1 MHYAHNMC
9 DPHWSTWH
17 LLHGSRTFNSTV
29 GGTIGL
35 MYVWNAKIA
44 WRASTSTCVHNKK
57 HLPNLFTEH
66 LGEPWVVSKVMSSS
80 DVAAPTIW
88 HINSTRLLVEKNWWA
103 SHASAWH
110 DDVPASTSY
119 LKEGLWKL
127 RVFPCVQGVPIKDKK
142 PKLWINNSY
151 IY

>member
-80 DVAAPTIW
+80 YVAAPTIW
-88 HINSTRLLVEKNWWA
+88 HINSTRLLVEKKLMIFTRFSMAWWC
-103 SHASAWH
+103 SGINLILEGRS
-110 DDVPASTSY
+110 V
-119 LKEGLWKL
+119 KIEGLSMRPGSTYK
-127 RVFPCVQGVPIKDKK
+127 RQKTKVV
-142 PKLWINNSY
+142 N
-151 IY
+151 